1 MEQRTVVSL
10 PPDLDMVRIA
20 RLVATGVGHGAG
32 MSVDEVEDLRIATDE
47 ACCILL
53 ERRPPSALQ
62 LSFAAGGGRVDVL
75 VSCPL
80 PHDRTTPTGFGA
92 DVLGAVTHTWDW
104 RDDGRCLTLHFEV
117 QVSSPPRNGAQPM
130 DRG

>member
-1 MEQRTVVSL
+1 MDQRTVVSL
-10 PPDLDMVRIA
+10 PPDLDMVRLA

-32 MSVDEVEDLRIATDE
+32 MGVDEVEDLRIATDE

-53 ERRPPSALQ
+53 ERRPPAALE
-62 LSFAAGGGRVDVL
+62 LSFAVGGGRVDVH

-80 PHDRTTPTGFGA
+80 PRDRTVPAGFGA
-92 DVLGAVTHTWDW
+92 DVLGAVTHAWDW

-117 QVSSPPRNGAQPM
+117 RVAAPPRNGAQPIE
-130 DRG
+130 RG